1 MGGYAIKMC
10 VNGQISASEYVLI
23 PLRGFVIGCVV
34 QPGVVYNG
42 NGHPWPPI
50 GSTAASQS

>member
-10 VNGQISASEYVLI
+10 VNGPNSASEYVLI
-23 PLRGFVIGCVV
+23 PLRGFVIVCVV

>member
-10 VNGQISASEYVLI
+10 VNGQNSASEYVLI
-23 PLRGFVIGCVV
+23 PFRGFVIVCVV
-34 QPGVVYNG
+34 QPGVVYNE